1 MIRARGP
8 LATRTLVTVLVLAWL
23 GSRLDPAGVVEAVAR
38 IDGAVW
44 ALLALVTAADRALAT
59 ARWLLLVRASG
70 FDLPVRSGARL
81 FLVSSFLGSFL
92 PAGVGGD
99 IARTWELAT
108 RTGRPG
114 RAVAV
119 AAVDRWLGL
128 ASVLALGA
136 AGLVLVDGLPIDPRL
151 AGAVHVLLGAV
162 LLAGLAGRLAERTAA
177 AVLPARW
184 AAAAAAVIGAVR
196 EFLGRRAAV
205 GLVVGLSFAAQVVR
219 VLLAW
224 LIGVGLAI
232 DIPLSYY
239 FVVMPI
245 GIVLILLPISV
256 AGLGPAQGA
265 VMWMLRPAGVPDEL
279 SFAMST
285 LFVLLGVAGNLP
297 GAVLFLRSRP
307 RAQ

>member
-1 MIRARGP
+1 MIRALGP
-8 LATRTLVTVLVLAWL
+8 LALRTLVTILVLAWL
-23 GSRLDPAGVVEAVAR
+23 GSRIEAGVVV
-38 IDGAVW
+38 GAVGRING
-44 ALLALVTAADRALAT
+44 ALWSLLVVALVVDRVLAT
-59 ARWLLLVRASG
+59 GRWLLLARTSG
-70 FDLPVRSGARL
+70 FDLPVWSGARL

-92 PAGVGGD
+92 PAGFGGD
-99 IARTWELAT
+99 VARTWELAT
-108 RTGRPG
+108 RTGDAA
-114 RAVAV
+114 RALAV
-119 AAVDRWLGL
+119 AALDRWLGL
-128 ASVLALGA
+128 SSVLALGA
-136 AGLVLVDGLPIDPRL
+136 IALAAGSGPPIDSRVT
-151 AGAVHVLLGAV
+151 GAVHALLGLV
-162 LLAGLAGRLAERTAA
+162 LLAGLACGIAGGVGLTL
-177 AVLPARW
+177 LPGRW
-184 AAAAAAVIGAVR
+184 AAAVAGVSGAVAR
-196 EFLGRRAAV
+196 VRRRKGAAGLIV
-205 GLVVGLSFAAQVVR
+205 GISFAVQVVR

-279 SFAMST
+279 SFALST

-307 RAQ
+307 RVQ